1 MNNGGCVEIWR
12 YVGILDWF
20 FLLTLSKDLFVRL
33 LAAALT
39 AKPLNFTQ
47 VGATALDSD
56 GANMQQNNASG
67 HIRSDDIVSIVA
79 SILPNLSRILVDADR
94 VAAASS
100 IIALQILTPTIQSKL
115 YPHNILPSIL
125 DIFLAM
131 SRISEVSKIW
141 RKIVAEAF
149 NDPRFFCA
157 SSLKLAEEGWMPILR
172 QWTLLDKDRMK
183 DCLSRLMPP
192 TAAGIMFGVGASSA
206 RLEADRKTQ
215 LVLRR
220 MALLV
225 LAANDDAYIMDID
238 GIQEKLLELLTAT
251 AASSP
256 SSATRAELYMLL
268 RALILKTSAVHMASF
283 WPTISSE
290 LSDVLSSLFL
300 GQQHDTYSLN
310 SALQACKLLDTIVT
324 LAPDE
329 FQLREWLF
337 ITDTV
342 DAVYR
347 PHAWRPVALVDELAE
362 NLDSYSGDQNVAPS
376 PSLAI
381 PAPTGKRRPLL
392 NSENIRDVSM
402 GAIVDSVLRP
412 FFRQISINAFE
423 STYSME
429 VPDWKACYD
438 ILLCDLFDDSTMA

>member
-1 MNNGGCVEIWR
+1 M
-12 YVGILDWF
+12 
-20 FLLTLSKDLFVRL
+20 RL
-33 LAAALT
+33 LAATFT
-39 AKPLNFTQ
+39 AKPLNFAQ
-47 VGATALDSD
+47 IGVIALDSD
-56 GANMQQNNASG
+56 GANMQQSDAP
-67 HIRSDDIVSIVA
+67 RSIHSNDIISIVV
-79 SILPNLSRILVDADR
+79 SILPNLSKILVDADR

-115 YPHNILPSIL
+115 YPHNMLPSII
-125 DIFLAM
+125 DILLAM
-131 SRISEVSKIW
+131 SRIPEVSKIW
-141 RKIVAEAF
+141 RRIVAEAF

-157 SSLKLAEEGWMPILR
+157 SSLKLAEEGWMPVLR

-183 DCLSRLMPP
+183 EYVSRLMPP

-225 LAANDDAYIMDID
+225 LAATDDAYVMDID
-238 GIQEKLLELLTAT
+238 GIQEKVLELLTAT

-290 LSDVLSSLFL
+290 LFDALSSLFL
-300 GQQHDTYSLN
+300 GEQHDTYSLN
-310 SALQACKLLDTIVT
+310 SALQACKLLDTLVT

-329 FQLREWLF
+329 FQLQEWLF

-362 NLDSYSGDQNVAPS
+362 NLDSYPGNQSIAPS
-376 PSLAI
+376 PSLTI
-381 PAPTGKRRPLL
+381 TAPMGKRRPLL
-392 NSENIRDVSM
+392 NSENVRDVSM
-402 GAIVDSVLRP
+402 GAIVDTVLRP

-423 STYSME
+423 SIYGME

>member
-1 MNNGGCVEIWR
+1 M
-12 YVGILDWF
+12 
-20 FLLTLSKDLFVRL
+20 RL

-39 AKPLNFTQ
+39 AKPLNFSQ
-47 VGATALDSD
+47 VGITALDVD
-56 GANMQQNNASG
+56 GTKMQQNNASR
-67 HIRSDDIVSIVA
+67 HIQSDDIISIVA
-79 SILPNLSRILVDADR
+79 LILPNLSRILVDADR

-100 IIALQILTPTIQSKL
+100 IIALQILTPTIQSKQ
-115 YPHNILPSIL
+115 YPQNMLPSTL
-125 DIFLAM
+125 DIFLTM

-141 RKIVAEAF
+141 RKIVAEAV

-157 SSLKLAEEGWMPILR
+157 SSLKLAEGWMPVLR

-183 DCLSRLMPP
+183 DYVSRLMPP

-225 LAANDDAYIMDID
+225 LAATDDAYLMEID
-238 GIQEKLLELLTAT
+238 GIQEKVLELLTAT

-268 RALILKTSAVHMASF
+268 RALILKTSAVHMGSF

-290 LSDVLSSLFL
+290 LFDVLSSLFL
-300 GQQHDTYSLN
+300 GEQQDTYNLN
-310 SALQACKLLDTIVT
+310 STLQACKLLDTLVT

-362 NLDSYSGDQNVAPS
+362 KLDSYSGNQNIAPS
-376 PSLAI
+376 PSLATA
-381 PAPTGKRRPLL
+381 APTGKKRPLL
-392 NSENIRDVSM
+392 NSENVRDVSM
-402 GAIVDSVLRP
+402 GAIVDRVLRP

-423 STYSME
+423 STYNME

-438 ILLCDLFDDSTMA
+438 VLLCDLFDDSTMA